1 MIELQE
7 ASRFFGQFCAVNSL
21 SLTVRPGDVLGL
33 LGPNGAG
40 KTTTIRLITG
50 VLSPSAGNVF
60 ISGINIE
67 ENPLQ
72 AKQQI
77 GYLPEQAPI
86 WADMTVLEY
95 LTFCGKMKGLKRQT
109 IVSECNRLLQ
119 ICALQNVK
127 HVAVDTLSKGYKRR
141 VGLAQALLGDPPI
154 LIMDEP
160 TDGLDPNQKKE
171 VRDLIRSL
179 GKDKTIIISTHILEE
194 VDAVCNKVAV
204 IANGRLAFHGT
215 PAEMREQSGFYNSL
229 LLTFDSSQ
237 VNDKILAQLS
247 TLANVTRI
255 CQEDKNYRL
264 YLTKE
269 ASVSALLHHLEQLD
283 LPEICSIIT
292 DRGHLDDVFHH
303 LTMNTEK
310 RK

>member
-7 ASRFFGQFCAVNSL
+7 VSRFFGQFCAVNSL
-21 SLTVRPGDVLGL
+21 SLTITPGEVLGF

-50 VLSPSAGNVF
+50 VLSPSNGKVF

-72 AKQQI
+72 AKQYI

-95 LTFCGKMKGLKRQT
+95 LTFCGKMKGLKRKT
-109 IVSECNRLLQ
+109 IASECERLLQ

-204 IANGRLAFHGT
+204 IAGGQLVFHGT

-229 LLTFDSSQ
+229 LLTFVSSKLSE
-237 VNDKILAQLS
+237 DMLEKLSSLAEVEQ
-247 TLANVTRI
+247 I
-255 CQEDKNYRL
+255 CQEDKSYRL
-264 YLTKE
+264 YLKKNSSIST
-269 ASVSALLHHLEQLD
+269 LLKNLEQLN